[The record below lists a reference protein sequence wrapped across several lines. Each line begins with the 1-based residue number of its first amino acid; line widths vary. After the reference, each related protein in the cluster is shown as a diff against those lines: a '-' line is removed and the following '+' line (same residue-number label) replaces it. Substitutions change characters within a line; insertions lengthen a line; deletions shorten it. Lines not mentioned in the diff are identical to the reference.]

1 MIKIP
6 VPSYP
11 EYDNNS
17 AHQKIK
23 QLMTQQKQLSISLDN
38 HSNFWIS
45 TEKLT
50 RLKYRITPEGWNWI
64 LNYLRTG
71 DYEDF
76 GVNPNDEIC
85 DSETISKLVR
95 SLIEG
100 KDNFNMV
107 PFLRETQRTIKLVGL
122 FSYGKLIIDIVRD
135 DDTLIYLKT
144 HKRYED
150 EEAVD

>member
-1 MIKIP
+1 MYDIP
-6 VPSYP
+6 VPSFP
-11 EYDNNS
+11 EYDNS
-17 AHQKIK
+17 AAHQKIK
-23 QLMTQQKQLSISLDN
+23 QLMIQHKQFSISLYN

-45 TEKLT
+45 SGGLT
-50 RLKYRITPEGWNWI
+50 RLRYRITRKGWDWI
-64 LNYLRTG
+64 VNYLRTG

-100 KDNFNMV
+100 EDNFNMV
-107 PFLRETQRTIKLVGL
+107 PFLRETQAKIKLVGL
-122 FSYGKLIIDIVRD
+122 FSYGKLIIEIKRD
-135 DDTLIYLKT
+135 DETLIYLKT

-150 EEAVD
+150 GDAAD

>member
-11 EYDNNS
+11 KYDNSS

-23 QLMTQQKQLSISLDN
+23 QLMMQHEQLSISLDN

-45 TEKLT
+45 SGKLT
-50 RLKYRITPEGWNWI
+50 RLKYSITRKGWDWI

-85 DSETISKLVR
+85 DSETISKFVR

-100 KDNFNMV
+100 EDNFNMV
-107 PFLRETQRTIKLVGL
+107 PFLRETQATIKLVGL
-122 FSYGKLIIDIVRD
+122 FSYGKLIIVIKRD
-135 DDTLIYLKT
+135 DETLIYLKT

-150 EEAVD
+150 GETAD